1 VSRGVFDTSAPRLP
15 NSQFKAG
22 TSRLKQL
29 HKTVAAVLEDEYGWK
44 EADIRGLLGANLMR
58 AYKANWEN

>member
-1 VSRGVFDTSAPRLP
+1 M
-15 NSQFKAG
+15 AG
-22 TSRLKQL
+22 NSRLKQL

-44 EADIRGLLGANLMR
+44 EADIHAILRANLMR